1 MLVDWFTVAAQ
12 ALNFIVLVWLLKRF
26 LYGPI
31 LHAVDAREKRI
42 AAALADADAKRSE
55 AKRERDEFGRK
66 IEAFDAQRAVML
78 RKATDEVEAERQRL
92 LGAVRKEAD
101 ASSARRMEA
110 LRSDAQNL
118 DRTLRRR
125 VQEEVF
131 SIARKALA
139 DLASTNLEQRMAE
152 VFAQRLR
159 ALDAPSKAAF
169 AAALQPSGTALVRT
183 AFDMPAESRTAVQ
196 TALREAFSAQLD
208 VRFETA
214 PELVSGIEVSAN
226 GQKVA
231 WSIRDYLTSLERS
244 AGEILDAEVEPA
256 AIAPNVI
263 RRADERSA

>member
-55 AKRERDEFGRK
+55 AQRERDEFGRK
-66 IEAFDAQRAVML
+66 IEAFDAQRAAML

-101 ASSARRMEA
+101 ASSARRKEA

-125 VQEEVF
+125 TQEEVF
-131 SIARKALA
+131 SIARKALV
-139 DLASTNLEQRMAE
+139 DLASTTLEQRMTE
-152 VFAQRLR
+152 VFVQRLR
-159 ALDAPSKAAF
+159 ALDDASRTAF

-183 AFDMPAESRTAVQ
+183 AFDLPTESRTAVQ
-196 TALREAFSAQLD
+196 AALRESFSAQLS

-231 WSIRDYLTSLERS
+231 WSIRDYLTSLEKGV
-244 AGEILDAEVEPA
+244 GEILGTQDGSAGISPDAP
-256 AIAPNVI
+256 
-263 RRADERSA
+263 RGADERSA